1 MYAERTRVTLH
12 EDPVQERRLWA
23 NVREVAEAVVT
34 SADAPAGF
42 VRRELPV
49 GERQL
54 DAYASLADGDG
65 GGATMV
71 VVVVA
76 APTETRT
83 PTAAEIRSKFG
94 LTPREAEVALLLA
107 ARRSNKEIAQ
117 KLSIAHKTAWR
128 HTASVLS
135 KLNTGSRRDVG
146 KVLRTAVGE
155 ETVVRFP
162 AGTWSTSVS

>member
-1 MYAERTRVTLH
+1 MYAERTTVTLH

-23 NVREVAEAVVT
+23 NVREVAEAVVA

-54 DAYASLADGDG
+54 DAYASLTDGDG
-65 GGATMV
+65 GTTV

-76 APTETRT
+76 APAESRT
-83 PTAAEIRSKFG
+83 PTAEEIRSKFG

-117 KLSIAHKTAWR
+117 TLSIAHKTAWR
-128 HTASVLS
+128 HTESVLA

-146 KVLRTAVGE
+146 RVLRSAMGE

-162 AGTWSTSVS
+162 AGSWPASVS

>member
-1 MYAERTRVTLH
+1 MYAERNRVTLH

-23 NVREVAEAVVT
+23 NVREVAEAVVA

-54 DAYASLADGDG
+54 DAYASLTDGDG
-65 GGATMV
+65 GMTV

-76 APTETRT
+76 APTDSRA
-83 PTAAEIRSKFG
+83 PTAAQIRSKFG

-128 HTASVLS
+128 HTESVLS

-146 KVLRTAVGE
+146 RVLRAAMGE

-162 AGTWSTSVS
+162 AGSWPASVS